1 MSCCSGSS
9 FTPAPDAAL
18 DPEKRVNF
26 TFGMVLGVDDFRQ
39 EHAYLAGRD
48 ERSLRETIGY
58 GVLAGLHVSC
68 EPTQPADK
76 SKYTVRV
83 APGLA
88 VLPDGKQVGVP
99 VEQCAALTEW
109 LSGANKKTNKETGA
123 FPVYV
128 VLRHAET
135 SGTPV
140 PIPGEPC
147 RDESALLANSR
158 IANSFAIDFSWVA
171 PASAEDNAL
180 RSFAAWLR
188 AVPVHNAPASAS
200 SLEQFQE
207 ELEKAVNEAIA
218 AGWPAKVDPPLSQ
231 TPVPPASTLVI
242 PHERYAEFITAAFD
256 VWIRRLR
263 PKVLAAN
270 PPLAPADADPALL
283 LAAIDIK
290 LKDGLFEEFA
300 STRQLGRPQLAH
312 LRLLQE
318 WLLTRADEAPRD
330 ASYVLGKADPRLP
343 EAQSLHAAFAGANA
357 KRRLARVEIT
367 DGKGLLKPA
376 RIHPHADAEYY
387 GPAMTAPIPVGDG
400 GTGQAGDPA
409 PGQLLVGA
417 ATAVTPRA
425 FARGWL
431 KGAQPDSTGKGR
443 NVVVDVGQAPDILL
457 DTAQDIDST
466 ASPSFVGL
474 SLNGNL
480 TVDGTATI
488 DGATTLGGTATVS
501 GLLTASGNITTPNL
515 TVSGLSAGLVGSD
528 STGLLTN
535 ALRWDGLE
543 ANLGTIQTYY
553 YAPGQGHAVRIA
565 DGGTGLTAGPA
576 PLQVLVGRNDNPA
589 TPSYALAT
597 LEAGSNV
604 ALALSK
610 SGGASPT
617 WKLTI
622 NATGGGPSLN
632 LPLATEQGGTGQKEV
647 PLLGQILIGDGNKN
661 FALGALAVGDRG
673 NGPNLTLDTTA
684 AALTLDT
691 VQDLHTKATPTFH
704 ALRLMRPSAARPT
717 HGLGWNNESR
727 HVVSM
732 PLPISR
738 NLTLVDAPDKFPA
751 KVEEWEKFLA
761 AGDQVLVHAI
771 DQAVKVDSLPP
782 PAIDGQMLIFK
793 VYRSGGRVSI
803 EDNGSIDVGA
813 IGIAPGQSL
822 TLVGCVT
829 LKQWL
834 LVGRS

>member
-48 ERSLRETIGY
+48 ERALRETIGY
-58 GVLAGLHVSC
+58 GVLSGLEVSC
-68 EPTQPADK
+68 EPTKAADL
-76 SKYTVRV
+76 SAYTVRV
-83 APGLA
+83 TPGLA

-109 LSGANKKTNKETGA
+109 LTGANKKINKETGA

-158 IANSFAIDFSWVA
+158 IANSFAIDFSWQA
-171 PASAEDNAL
+171 PASTEDNAL
-180 RSFAAWLR
+180 RSYAAWLR
-188 AVPVHNAPASAS
+188 TVPVHNAPAPAS
-200 SLEQFQE
+200 SLEKFQE
-207 ELEKAVNEAIA
+207 DLEDAVETAIA
-218 AGWPAKVDPPLSQ
+218 TGWPATVKPPLGQ
-231 TPVPPASTLVI
+231 TPLPPATTLVI
-242 PHERYAEFITAAFD
+242 PHERYAEFIAAAFD

-270 PPLAPADADPALL
+270 PPLAPAEADPALL
-283 LAAIDIK
+283 LAAIDIT
-290 LKDGLFEEFA
+290 LKDGLFEAFVG
-300 STRQLGRPQLAH
+300 TRQLGRPQLAH

-318 WLLTRADEAPRD
+318 WLFTRADEAPRD

-343 EAQSLHAAFAGANA
+343 EAQDLHADFKNA
-357 KRRLARVEIT
+357 SAQRRLARVEIT
-367 DGKGLLKPA
+367 GGKGLLKPA
-376 RIHPHADAEYY
+376 RIHPHASAEYY
-387 GPAMTAPIPVGDG
+387 GPNMDAPIPVGDG

-409 PGQLLVGA
+409 PGQLLVGPGS
-417 ATAVTPRA
+417 AVTPRA
-425 FARGWL
+425 FALGWL
-431 KGAQPDSTGKGR
+431 KGAQPDSSGKGR
-443 NVVVDVGQAPDILL
+443 NIVVELGQAPDILL
-457 DTAQDIDST
+457 DTAQDIDSM

-474 SLNGNL
+474 SLSGNL
-480 TVDGTATI
+480 AVDGTATI

-501 GLLTASGNITTPNL
+501 GLLTANGNITTPSL

-528 STGLLTN
+528 SAGLLAN

-565 DGGTGLTAGPA
+565 DGGTGLTAGPG
-576 PLQVLVGRNDNPA
+576 PLQVLVGRNDSPA

-597 LEAGSNV
+597 LEAGNNV
-604 ALALSK
+604 ALTLSK
-610 SGGASPT
+610 SNASPPQPDT

-622 NATGGGPSLN
+622 SATGGGSSN
-632 LPLATEQGGTGQKEV
+632 
-647 PLLGQILIGDGNKN
+647 I
-661 FALGALAVGDRG
+661 AVGDRG
-673 NGPNLTLDTTA
+673 NGPNLTLDTSATA
-684 AALTLDT
+684 QTLDT
-691 VQDLHTKATPTFH
+691 IQDLHARATPTFTG
-704 ALRLMRPSAARPT
+704 LRLMRPSAARPT
-717 HGLGWNNESR
+717 HGLGWNSESR
-727 HVVSM
+727 NVVVT
-732 PLPISR
+732 PLPITR
-738 NLTLVDAPDKFPA
+738 TVTVVDDEGKFPLKPA
-751 KVEEWEKFLA
+751 EWEKFLA
-761 AGDQVLVHAI
+761 AGDHVLVHALDKPVTI
-771 DQAVKVDSLPP
+771 DSLPP
-782 PAIDGQMLIFK
+782 PAIDGQMLILK
-793 VYRSGGRVSI
+793 VHRRGGPVVI
-803 EDNGSIDVGA
+803 ENNDTVDVGSI
-813 IGIAPGQSL
+813 GIESGQSI
-822 TLVGCVT
+822 TLVGSAT

>member
-48 ERSLRETIGY
+48 ERALRETIGY
-58 GVLAGLHVSC
+58 GVLAGLDVSC
-68 EPTQPADK
+68 EPTKAADL
-76 SKYTVRV
+76 SAYTVRV
-83 APGLA
+83 TPGLA

-109 LSGANKKTNKETGA
+109 LTGANKKTNKETNA

-158 IANSFAIDFSWVA
+158 IANSFAIDFSWQA
-171 PASAEDNAL
+171 PASTEDNAL

-188 AVPVHNAPASAS
+188 TVPVHNAPAPAS
-200 SLEQFQE
+200 SLEKFQE
-207 ELEKAVNEAIA
+207 DLEKAVEAAIA
-218 AGWPAKVDPPLSQ
+218 DGWPAKVEPPLGQ
-231 TPVPPASTLVI
+231 TPAPPATTLVI

-263 PKVLAAN
+263 PRVLAAN
-270 PPLAPADADPALL
+270 PPLAAAEADPALL

-290 LKDGLFEEFA
+290 LKDGLFEAFVG
-300 STRQLGRPQLAH
+300 TRQLGRPQLAH

-318 WLLTRADEAPRD
+318 WLFTRADEAPRD
-330 ASYVLGKADPRLP
+330 ANYVLGKADPRLP
-343 EAQSLHAAFAGANA
+343 TAQDLHAAFKNESPL
-357 KRRLARVEIT
+357 RRLARVEISG
-367 DGKGLLKPA
+367 GKGLLKPA
-376 RIHPHADAEYY
+376 RIHPHASAEYY
-387 GPAMTAPIPVGDG
+387 GPGMSAPIPVGDG

-417 ATAVTPRA
+417 APAATPRA
-425 FARGWL
+425 FALGWL
-431 KGAQPDSTGKGR
+431 KGAQPDSAGKGR
-443 NVVVDVGQAPDILL
+443 NIVVDVSQAPDILL
-457 DTAQDIDST
+457 DTSQDIDTT
-466 ASPSFVGL
+466 ATPSFAGL
-474 SLNGNL
+474 SIAGNL
-480 TVDGTATI
+480 AISGTATI
-488 DGATTLGGTATVS
+488 LGASTLGNTAEIT
-501 GLLTASGNITTPNL
+501 GLLTATGGITTPDL
-515 TVSGLSAGLVGSD
+515 TLSSLSAGLVGSD
-528 STGLLTN
+528 SSGKLGN

-543 ANLGTIQTYY
+543 ANLATIQTYY

-610 SGGASPT
+610 SGGRSPT

-622 NATGGGPSLN
+622 SATGGNSLN
-632 LPLATEQGGTGQKEV
+632 LPLTTEQGGTGQKEV
-647 PLLGQILIGDGNKN
+647 PQLGQILIGDGNKN
-661 FALGALAVGDRG
+661 FAVGVLAVGDRG
-673 NGPNLTLDTTA
+673 NGPNLVLDSTA
-684 AALTLDT
+684 TALTIDT
-691 VQDLHTKATPTFH
+691 IQDLHTKATPTFQ
-704 ALRLMRPSAARPT
+704 ALRLTRPSTARPT
-717 HGLGWNNESR
+717 HGLGWNNESH
-727 HVVSM
+727 HVVVT
-732 PLPISR
+732 PLPITRSI
-738 NLTLVDAPDKFPA
+738 TVVDAPDKFPL
-751 KVEEWEKFLA
+751 KPEEWEKFLA
-761 AGDQVLVHAI
+761 AGDKVLVHAL
-771 DQAVKVDSLPP
+771 DQAVTIDRLPL
-782 PAIDGQMLIFK
+782 PAIDGQMLILK
-793 VYRSGGRVSI
+793 VHSRGGPVVI
-803 EDNGSIDVGA
+803 EDSDAIDVGA
-813 IGIAPGQSL
+813 IGIESGRSV
-822 TLVGCVT
+822 TLVGSLA

>member
-48 ERSLRETIGY
+48 ARALRETIGY

-68 EPTQPADK
+68 TPTQPGDK

-88 VLPDGKQVGVP
+88 VLPDGSQVGVP

-109 LSGANKKTNKETGA
+109 LTGADKKTNKETGA

-158 IANSFAIDFSWVA
+158 IANSFAIDFSWQA
-171 PASAEDNAL
+171 PASTEDNAL

-188 AVPVHNAPASAS
+188 KVPVHSAPAPAS
-200 SLEQFQE
+200 SLEQFQKD
-207 ELEKAVNEAIA
+207 LEDAVETAIA
-218 AGWPAKVDPPLSQ
+218 AGWPAKVEPPLGE
-231 TPVPPASTLVI
+231 TPPPPKTTLVI
-242 PHERYAEFITAAFD
+242 PHDRYAEFIAAAFD

-263 PKVLAAN
+263 AKVLATN
-270 PPLAPADADPALL
+270 PPLAAAEADPALL

-300 STRQLGRPQLAH
+300 GTRQLGRPQLAH

-318 WLLTRADEAPRD
+318 WLFTQADEAPRD

-343 EAQSLHAAFAGANA
+343 EAQDLHAAFKNETPL
-357 KRRLARVEIT
+357 RRLARVEISG
-367 DGKGLLKPA
+367 GKGLLKPA
-376 RIHPHADAEYY
+376 RIHPHASAEYY
-387 GPAMTAPIPVGDG
+387 GPGMSAPIPVGDG
-400 GTGQAGDPA
+400 GSGQAGDPA

-417 ATAVTPRA
+417 ASAVTPRA
-425 FARGWL
+425 FALGWL
-431 KGAQPDSTGKGR
+431 KGAQADSTGKGR
-443 NVVVDVGQAPDILL
+443 NIVVDVGPAPDILL
-457 DTAQDIDST
+457 DTSQDIDTT
-466 ASPSFVGL
+466 ASPSFADL
-474 SLNGNL
+474 SLSGNL
-480 TVDGTATI
+480 AVSGTATI
-488 DGATTLGGTATVS
+488 DGTTTLGDTATVS
-501 GLLTASGNITTPNL
+501 GLLTASGGTTTPAL
-515 TVSGLSAGLVGSD
+515 TLSSLSAGLVGSD
-528 STGLLTN
+528 SAGILGN

-565 DGGTGLTAGPA
+565 DGGTGLTALPA
-576 PLQVLVGRNDNPA
+576 ALQVLVGRNDNPA

-604 ALALSK
+604 ALALTK

-617 WKLTI
+617 WKLSI
-622 NATGGGPSLN
+622 SATGGGNSLN
-632 LPLATEQGGTGQKEV
+632 LPLATDQGGTGQKEV
-647 PLLGQILIGDGNKN
+647 PELGQILIGDGNKN
-661 FALGALAVGDRG
+661 FAVGALAVGDRG
-673 NGPNLTLDTTA
+673 NGPNLVLDTA
-684 AALTLDT
+684 ATALTLDT
-691 VQDLHTKATPTFH
+691 FQDLHPKAVPTFH
-704 ALRLMRPSAARPT
+704 ALRLTRPSTARPT

-727 HVVSM
+727 HVVVM

-738 NLTLVDAPDKFPA
+738 NLTVVDAPDKFPL
-751 KVEEWEKFLA
+751 KPEEWEKFLA
-761 AGDQVLVHAI
+761 AGDQVLVHAL
-771 DQAVKVDSLPP
+771 DQAVTIDSLPP
-782 PAIDGQMLIFK
+782 PALDGQMLILK
-793 VYRSGGRVSI
+793 VHLRGGPVVI
-803 EDNGSIDVGA
+803 EDNGSVDAGA
-813 IGIAPGQSL
+813 IGIESGQSI
-822 TLVGCVT
+822 TLVGSVT